1 MSSDPTTPTRPAVR
15 ERFDR
20 LAAQWREESQ
30 YMSNTGQMTLLK
42 SYLGI
47 IGIGEPAVPLLLE
60 ELKRDPDYWFRA
72 LEAITLEDPVPPE
85 DKGRLDRMAAAWI
98 DWGVRSGHLAS

>member
-1 MSSDPTTPTRPAVR
+1 MTTDATLATRPDLR
-15 ERFDR
+15 DRFQR
-20 LAAQWREESQ
+20 LAGQWREESQ

-72 LEAITLEDPVPPE
+72 LA
-85 DKGRLDRMAAAWI
+85 GC
-98 DWGVRSGHLAS
+98 